1 MLSNMNIKTRLVVL
15 LLSLLVFQLIIAGI
29 DYYATSKTVA
39 ALHEVYNDRL
49 IPIVQLN
56 DIARK
61 NLRNRI
67 AIANCG
73 DTTGWHGEKHPGS

>member
-1 MLSNMNIKTRLVVL
+1 MLSNMKIKTRLVVL

-39 ALHEVYNDRL
+39 SLHEVYNDRL

-56 DIARK
+56 DIACK

-67 AIANCG
+67 AIANAVIQPDG
-73 DTTGWHGEKHPGS
+73 MAKNI